1 MAIATFSH
9 NVEIVRIER
18 PIRGF
23 GGDVQS
29 TRTTLLS
36 FLKASRQPTT
46 LTVFDAVNERE
57 ELMDSEFY
65 VDLPTAPFDIRL
77 GDLITWRR
85 LDSNGV
91 PVGKEQGDAEI
102 RRVDVNDFNM
112 ELTHVM
118 LLTRG
123 AGGEGS

>member
-1 MAIATFSH
+1 MAVPAFSF

-23 GGDVQS
+23 GGDVAS
-29 TRTTLLS
+29 RTTLLGP
-36 FLKASRQPTT
+36 LKASRQPTT
-46 LTVFDAVNERE
+46 LTVFDAPNNRE

-65 VDLPTAPFDIRL
+65 LDLPEAPFDIRL

-91 PVGKEQGDAEI
+91 PVGKEQGDAEV
-102 RRVDVNDFNM
+102 RRVDVNDFNL